1 MVNGMASRETNEL
14 GGEGVAVYLKG
25 LISWVLTPARKRKE
39 KKKNYA
45 GSENHSPHQLRK
57 KSHFGTEYCKAPSP
71 RKWKG
76 KSMGISGLQAWPDI
90 GS

>member
-1 MVNGMASRETNEL
+1 MVNSVL
-14 GGEGVAVYLKG
+14 EGHLTF
-25 LISWVLTPARKRKE
+25 LIQALDWIPQVSVEVIARVVSV
-39 KKKNYA
+39 KKKKINYA